1 MEMKTKTPMF
11 QEFTKGLFRENPIL
25 IIMLGLCGGL
35 AASSNAVDGAGMGA
49 AFAFVMICSN
59 VVVSLIRRI
68 TPSQIRIPVFITVIS
83 TFVTIVDYAMKAYTP
98 ALSRSLG
105 VFVPLIVV
113 NCIVMGRAEAF
124 ASKNGVLRSLLDG
137 IGMSIGF
144 GVVITLMGAIRE
156 FLGAGTLFNR
166 QVLGDGLHPRPRLHP
181 AAGRVPRARVP
192 HRGPEADRARAG
204 GEDMISQDMNLF
216 LIFLSAMIVNNILLI
231 RFIAL
236 CSFFG
241 ISNNIQTSIGMG
253 MAVLFV
259 MVMAS
264 SISWVIYHFIL
275 VPFDLLYLRTA
286 AFILTIATF
295 VQLEEMAIRKMFPA
309 LYRAMGIYLPLIV
322 VNCAVLA
329 AAFLIIDYNLSFIK
343 SLVYTVGVA
352 AGYFVSIVLFAAI
365 RERVSLAPVSRSF
378 QGYPI
383 AFITASL
390 MSLAFLGF
398 KGLFGL

>member
-1 MEMKTKTPMF
+1 
-11 QEFTKGLFRENPIL
+11 
-25 IIMLGLCGGL
+25 
-35 AASSNAVDGAGMGA
+35 
-49 AFAFVMICSN
+49 
-59 VVVSLIRRI
+59 
-68 TPSQIRIPVFITVIS
+68 
-83 TFVTIVDYAMKAYTP
+83 
-98 ALSRSLG
+98 
-105 VFVPLIVV
+105 
-113 NCIVMGRAEAF
+113 
-124 ASKNGVLRSLLDG
+124 
-137 IGMSIGF
+137 
-144 GVVITLMGAIRE
+144 
-156 FLGAGTLFNR
+156 
-166 QVLGDGLHPRPRLHP
+166 
-181 AAGRVPRARVP
+181 
-192 HRGPEADRARAG
+192 
-204 GEDMISQDMNLF
+204 MISSDMNLF

-241 ISNNIQTSIGMG
+241 ISNNIQTSLGMG
-253 MAVLFV
+253 MAVIFV

-264 SISWVIYHFIL
+264 SISWVVYHFIL

-295 VQLEEMAIRKMFPA
+295 VQLEEMVIRKIFPA

-329 AAFLIIDYNLSFIK
+329 AAFLIIDYNLNFIK
-343 SLVYTVGVA
+343 SLVYTVGVG
-352 AGYFVSIVLFAAI
+352 AGYLFSIVMFAAI
-365 RERVSLAPVSRSF
+365 RDRIALAPVPRSF

>member
-1 MEMKTKTPMF
+1 
-11 QEFTKGLFRENPIL
+11 
-25 IIMLGLCGGL
+25 
-35 AASSNAVDGAGMGA
+35 
-49 AFAFVMICSN
+49 
-59 VVVSLIRRI
+59 
-68 TPSQIRIPVFITVIS
+68 VIS
-83 TFVTIVDYAMKAYTP
+83 ND
-98 ALSRSLG
+98 L
-105 VFVPLIVV
+105 
-113 NCIVMGRAEAF
+113 
-124 ASKNGVLRSLLDG
+124 
-137 IGMSIGF
+137 
-144 GVVITLMGAIRE
+144 
-156 FLGAGTLFNR
+156 
-166 QVLGDGLHPRPRLHP
+166 
-181 AAGRVPRARVP
+181 
-192 HRGPEADRARAG
+192 
-204 GEDMISQDMNLF
+204 NLF

-253 MAVLFV
+253 MAVIFV

-264 SISWVIYHFIL
+264 SISWVVYHFIL
-275 VPFDLLYLRTA
+275 IPFDLLYLRTA

-295 VQLEEMAIRKMFPA
+295 VQLEEMFIKKMFPA

-329 AAFLIIDYNLSFIK
+329 AAFLIIDYNLDFIK
-343 SLVYTVGVA
+343 SLVYTVGVG
-352 AGYFVSIVLFAAI
+352 AGYMVAIVMFAAI
-365 RERVSLAPVSRSF
+365 RDRIALAPIPKSF